1 MHNLLPGLRVVEVAS
16 NIATRY
22 AGRLLADAGAEVIAI
37 ETGPTTPAGAAELDH
52 YLAANKLRTA
62 AQTSGASP
70 ALAEAACQ
78 RANIVLFDGQDA
90 YFRKHLLERRIF
102 KATPTALCVATAW
115 GLDSPYAHLCEDE
128 LLLFSVSG
136 AASVTPEGATDRS
149 VERPTHPW
157 GNQGAFATGVVA
169 ALAALQAWLSVERDG
184 QSRMVDISTLDV
196 LATVPVSS
204 LASSLVANEPP
215 APPAG
220 RPRSVPRGM
229 LRCSDGYVYTQ
240 GGDDNWAAWAKL
252 VGQEDWAKG
261 PYTEA
266 AYREAAWDELE
277 TAISKWLTSHTI
289 YEVYQEG
296 QANGIVVF
304 PVNTVERAAH
314 DPHLRERAT
323 FVPIAADDGT
333 QIVGPRTP
341 LRVASDRLPYLDDR
355 VLPLS
360 SGVLEL

>member
-1 MHNLLPGLRVVEVAS
+1 MHNLLPGLRVIEVAA

-22 AGRLLADAGAEVIAI
+22 TGRLLADAGAEVIAI
-37 ETGPTTPAGAAELDH
+37 ETGPTSPEDARLDQ
-52 YLAANKLRTA
+52 YLSANKLRVQ
-62 AQTSGASP
+62 AQTSGAGP
-70 ALAEAACQ
+70 ALAEAACR
-78 RANIVLFDGQDA
+78 RANVFLFDGQDA
-90 YFRKHLLERRIF
+90 YFREHLLERRIF
-102 KATPTALCVATAW
+102 EATPTALCVATAW
-115 GLDSPYAHLCEDE
+115 GLNSPYAHLCEDE
-128 LLLFSVSG
+128 LLLFAVSG
-136 AASVTPEGATDRS
+136 AASVTPEGAIDRS

-184 QSRMVDISTLDV
+184 KSRMVDISTLDV

-215 APPAG
+215 APPAS
-220 RPRSVPRGM
+220 RPRTVPRGM

-261 PYTEA
+261 PYTDS
-266 AYREAAWDELE
+266 AYRETAWDELE
-277 TAISKWLTSHTI
+277 AAITRWLTSHTT

-304 PVNTVERAAH
+304 PVNTIKRTADDA
-314 DPHLRERAT
+314 HLRERGA
-323 FVPIAADDGT
+323 FVPILADDGT
-333 QIVGPRTP
+333 RIIGPRTP
-341 LRVASDRLPYLDDR
+341 LRVASERLPYVQDR
-355 VLPLS
+355 VLSPS